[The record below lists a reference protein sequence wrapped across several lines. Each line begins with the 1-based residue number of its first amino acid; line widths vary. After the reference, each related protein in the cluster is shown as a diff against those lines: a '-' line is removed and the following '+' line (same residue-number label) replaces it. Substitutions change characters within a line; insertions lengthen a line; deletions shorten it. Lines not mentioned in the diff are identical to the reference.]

1 MTKIGNRIHFLFYL
15 VLLFLSPAISAQ
27 NISVTAALTETNIFA
42 GESVRLDV
50 SVSGQSVGSV
60 SPIQM
65 PGVNGLRWLSN
76 SSGQSTNYTYVNGRP
91 SITYTYN
98 FHFIAETPGD
108 YTFPALD
115 VEVNGEY
122 YKTQPV
128 SFKIIDPSAN
138 NNGQAA
144 RSPDIYVRLEPST
157 TNPVVGQMVIADV
170 VLYFKSEVEV
180 SSFNPAQG
188 WKAEGFWKED
198 LENRQQ
204 ARTTSTLINGV
215 RYQRARLLQYA
226 VFPTKAGELTL
237 SPYTIVVQV
246 RQRNRRRDIFSFGL
260 GQERKELSTLPVKL
274 DVAPVPE
281 IENGTFTGAVG
292 KFQISRTIKPN
303 QAFVGESVEITTT
316 ISGEG
321 NLPLISKPTFD
332 LPENLETYDPQES
345 SNISRANRQ
354 ISGSKVFTD
363 IVIARN
369 EGTFEIPEEVLTYY
383 NPELKRHASIR
394 LPKLTLTAERDPR
407 AISSTATELRFDI
420 EPITGLANWSSTA
433 TIPLKAQTWVWVMLF
448 LPVASL
454 IGAYWFKTYRDR
466 MTNDTAF
473 ARSQKAKEQALKE
486 LDNAKSVEDIKTGY
500 FHIERALVMFITDK
514 LNLPKAGLST
524 TQLMEEL
531 SKKAASTTATEV
543 KRLLDK
549 CATIAYAPNTSP
561 EGLESDRAK
570 AEEIIKEIGRQL

>member
-1 MTKIGNRIHFLFYL
+1 MTKTGNRSQI
-15 VLLFLSPAISAQ
+15 LLFVLSLFFSIGVSAQ
-27 NISVTAALTETNIFA
+27 TITVSSKLSETNIYS

-50 SVSGQSVGSV
+50 SVSGQSVNSV

-65 PGVNGLRWLSN
+65 PSVNGLRWLSN

-98 FHFIAETPGD
+98 FHFIAQTPGQ

-115 VEVNGEY
+115 VEVNDEF
-122 YKTQPV
+122 YKTEPIT
-128 SFKIIDPSAN
+128 FKVLDPKAVDSGDAE
-138 NNGQAA
+138 

-157 TNPVVGQMVIADV
+157 TSPVVGQMVIADI

-226 VFPTKAGELTL
+226 VFPSKAGELTL

-260 GQERKELSTLPVKL
+260 GQERMELSTLPVDL
-274 DVAPVPE
+274 DVKPVPDL
-281 IENGTFTGAVG
+281 ENGTFSGAVG
-292 KFQISRTIKPN
+292 KFQISRSINPDK
-303 QAFVGESVEITTT
+303 AFVGESVEITTT

-321 NLPLISKPTFD
+321 NLPLISKPEFT

-345 SNISRANRQ
+345 SNITRNNRQ

-369 EGTFEIPEEVLTYY
+369 EGTYEIPEEVISYY
-383 NPELKRHASIR
+383 NPELKRHSTIR
-394 LPKLTLTAERDPR
+394 LPKLTLEVERDPR
-407 AISSTATELRFDI
+407 AVTTSATELRFDV
-420 EPITGLANWSSTA
+420 EPITGLANWVTVSST
-433 TIPLKAQTWVWVMLF
+433 PLHSKTWVWVLLF
-448 LPVASL
+448 LPIASL
-454 IGAYWFKTYRDR
+454 IGSFWFKTYRDR

-473 ARSQKAKEQALKE
+473 ARSQKAKDQALKE
-486 LDNAKSVEDIKTGY
+486 LALVNSVDDVKAAY
-500 FHIERALVMFITDK
+500 FHIERALVQFITDK
-514 LNLPKAGLST
+514 LDLPKAGLSST
-524 TQLMEEL
+524 EIVEAL
-531 SKKAASTTATEV
+531 SKKSDSGTVKEV

-549 CATIAYAPNTSP
+549 CATITYAPNTSP
-561 EGLESDRAK
+561 EGLEADRAK
-570 AEEIIKEIGRQL
+570 TEELIKTIGRQL